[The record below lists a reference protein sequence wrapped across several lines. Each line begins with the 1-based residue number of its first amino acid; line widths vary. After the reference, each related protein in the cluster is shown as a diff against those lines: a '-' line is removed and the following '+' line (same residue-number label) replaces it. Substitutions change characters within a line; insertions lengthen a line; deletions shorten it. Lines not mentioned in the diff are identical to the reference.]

1 MRHTELSM
9 LNHLYI
15 IDPKAVRHPQ
25 FCSRIEIAPP
35 EILLSDGSYTH
46 PWLPFEGQLG
56 AEWASMA
63 VHRQHIFTNART
75 TPMWQ
80 AAKECAVTTD
90 GIYDWLTRWW
100 HQRFAVTYP
109 LGTVDA
115 PITYSYS
122 QTFTQ
127 SQTPTQ
133 TQMQTSHTP
142 LNLQAMVDAKAYS
155 ICNGLILALAMH
167 RCGHWPDDVMHA
179 ALKRFVEDT
188 LDPEA
193 PWTFITPYDE
203 RWVPLYEG
211 HIAQL
216 TEYPCHY
223 ALCGAGP
230 KVTRYMLRTSN
241 DTEPVTQHIQASRTK
256 YTTYQ
261 ATAFSAAYV
270 SGRTMS
276 LQEYNELFE
285 YTQWPVNPELYSLG
299 DRTEPD
305 WFGFART
312 CVGRRGFWRA
322 WRARPQWRARV
333 ITSVCACSDAMRHA
347 LSLMLPSL
355 FLLAEEAGMD
365 GADGHLHP
373 KRTHTPLQTPL
384 RTPSRIRQL
393 WRDVIHELNPEGD
406 CIRAWTRAY
415 LVRLWV
421 TGAIGKSHPQEVVA
435 WSLPPIAFMR
445 DVLSGVTGV
454 LTGVLTQAEVVAWL
468 REPTTYTF
476 LVRSSQCTLL
486 TSIESRLGCKIE
498 ALPADPALP
507 NRSFTI
513 RVALYD
519 VLKQLAESEPIMRV
533 YLERVVQR
541 PIVSKLTT
549 VYKAFGMG
557 ACQNDSN
564 QDQFTV
570 GRIMLDYYKRQKEE
584 GSCELFT

>member
-35 EILLSDGSYTH
+35 EILLSDAA
-46 PWLPFEGQLG
+46 WLPFEGQLG

-75 TPMWQ
+75 IPMWQ

-90 GIYDWLTRWW
+90 GIYDWLCRWW

-127 SQTPTQ
+127 SQTQTQ

-142 LNLQAMVDAKAYS
+142 LNLQAMIDAKAYS
-155 ICNGLILALAMH
+155 ICNGLILAMAMH
-167 RCGHWPDDVMHA
+167 RRGHWPDDIMHA

-270 SGRTMS
+270 SGQTMS

-285 YTQWPVNPELYSLG
+285 YTQWPVNPELYSHG

-373 KRTHTPLQTPL
+373 KRTHTHTPL

-393 WRDVIHELNPEGD
+393 WRDVIHELNPEGN

-445 DVLSGVTGV
+445 DVL
-454 LTGVLTQAEVVAWL
+454 TGVLTQAEIVAWL

-498 ALPADPALP
+498 ALPADPENP
-507 NRSFTI
+507 NRSFRI

-557 ACQNDSN
+557 GGTKNDGN
-564 QDQFTV
+564 QDQYTV

-584 GSCELFT
+584 GSYELFT

>member
-35 EILLSDGSYTH
+35 EILLSDGLDA
-46 PWLPFEGQLG
+46 WLAFEGELG
-56 AEWASMA
+56 ADWMALAVNNNASI
-63 VHRQHIFTNART
+63 QHIFTNART
-75 TPMWQ
+75 IPMWQ
-80 AAKECAVTTD
+80 AAKECPVTTD
-90 GIYDWLTRWW
+90 GIYEWLCRWW

-122 QTFTQ
+122 QSFTQ
-127 SQTPTQ
+127 SLTPTLM
-133 TQMQTSHTP
+133 QMQTSHTP
-142 LNLQAMVDAKAYS
+142 YDLKAMIDAKAYS

-167 RCGHWPDDVMHA
+167 RQGHWPDDVMHL

-241 DTEPVTQHIQASRTK
+241 DPEPVTQHIQASRTK

-270 SGRTMS
+270 SGQTMS

-285 YTQWPVNPELYSLG
+285 YTQWPVNPELHSPG

-312 CVGRRGFWRA
+312 CVARRGFWRA
-322 WRARPQWRARV
+322 WRARPQWRLQV

-373 KRTHTPLQTPL
+373 TQTPL
-384 RTPSRIRQL
+384 RAPSRIRQL
-393 WRDVIHELNPEGD
+393 WRDVMRELNPEGN

-445 DVLSGVTGV
+445 DVLAGAAGIA
-454 LTGVLTQAEVVAWL
+454 GVLTQAEVVAWL
-468 REPTTYTF
+468 KEPTTYTF

-498 ALPADPALP
+498 ALPADPEVP

-513 RVALYD
+513 RVALYH

-533 YLERVVQR
+533 YLERVLQR

-549 VYKAFGMG
+549 VYKAFGMSAG
-557 ACQNDSN
+557 MNIRNDSN

-584 GSCELFT
+584 GSCELFM